1 MGKVDDYRRSL
12 LALDEQ
18 EWVGFLTKHSGL
30 PGPRGNLELAT
41 AVADEASPALIYRY
55 AADGDEYLALCGA
68 MGLGRLTVEGDASA
82 EAGLHTLADDPRWR
96 VREGVAMGL
105 QRVGDS
111 DPRRLLSICTDWLR
125 DGSWLVQRAM
135 VAGLCEPRLLGEADF
150 VEEVLDILDRV
161 TEKLAAASDDERVGQ
176 DFRTLRKGLGYCWSV
191 AIAALPDPG
200 FGRFER
206 WADRDSRDV
215 RWVVRE
221 NMRKARMRRADPDRW
236 DRLQARLDAG

>member
-18 EWVGFLTKHSGL
+18 EWAGFLTTHSGL

-41 AVADEASPALIYRY
+41 AAADEASPALIHHY
-55 AADGDEYLALCGA
+55 AVDGDEYLASCGA
-68 MGLGRLTVEGDASA
+68 MGLGRLAVEGDASA
-82 EAGLHTLADDPRWR
+82 EAALHALADDSRWR

-111 DPRRLLSICTDWLR
+111 DPRRLLSICTDWLE
-125 DGSWLVQRAM
+125 DGSWLVQRAV
-135 VAGLCEPRLLGEADF
+135 VAGLCEPRLLGEAGF
-150 VEEVLDILDRV
+150 VEDVLDILDRV
-161 TEKLAAASDDERVGQ
+161 TAKLAAASNDERIGE

-191 AIAALPDPG
+191 VIAALPDPG
-200 FGRFER
+200 FDRFER
-206 WADRDSRDV
+206 WAGRDNRDV

-221 NMRKARMRRADPDRW
+221 NMRKSRMRRADTDRW
-236 DRLQARLDAG
+236 DRLQAQLDAG